1 MNTLLFT
8 NLIGKKK
15 KKRHF
20 SVSFHLHCSYYEWV
34 EDFFICALGG
44 WPLGTAS
51 LDLSR
56 LARFSNWE
64 EPGGDWK
71 VEGER
76 YQGISF
82 LFLPH
87 PNAML
92 LMVAICLQIYSFLWA
107 VQHPPLL
114 FSLSSSNTIFP
125 LCALHPEWWWW
136 LPAFAGL
143 WMSHHTSFIPFILP
157 LDLSLHLKMVSCFCV
172 LLRHW
177 HTNPLPIFLL
187 CCLVFFILIHNC
199 RNSLFI
205 RAKSGKLFL

>member
-1 MNTLLFT
+1 MN
-8 NLIGKKK
+8 
-15 KKRHF
+15 
-20 SVSFHLHCSYYEWV
+20 EWV
-34 EDFFICALGG
+34 EDLFTCVLGG

-51 LDLSR
+51 PDLSC

-64 EPGGDWK
+64 APGGDAK
-71 VEGER
+71 VGER

-87 PNAML
+87 SNATL
-92 LMVAICLQIYSFLWA
+92 LMVAICLYIHSFLWA
-107 VQHPPLL
+107 ICHPPLL

-136 LPAFAGL
+136 LPALAGL

-157 LDLSLHLKMVSCFCV
+157 LNLSLHLKTVSWFCV
-172 LLRHW
+172 LLRRW

-187 CCLVFFILIHNC
+187 SCLVFFILIHNC

-205 RAKSGKLFL
+205 RAKRGKLFL